1 MLIEEVQG
9 VVAAD
14 SNPAVRD
21 VALSF
26 LPTPISMFSGK
37 SGAVRRD
44 RRQSERSKARWE
56 AIAT

>member
-1 MLIEEVQG
+1 MQG

-44 RRQSERSKARWE
+44 LHQSERSKARCG
-56 AIAT
+56 AIGT